1 MTARP
6 RRARP
11 VEAVALAPSAETP
24 GREGCTVDGYGTHMR
39 RALELAARGWGRVS
53 PNPMVGAVV
62 LRGAAVVGE
71 GWHEGPGTPHAEVM
85 ALSEAGEQARGA
97 TVVCTLEPCDHTGRT
112 GPCTLALI
120 GSGVARVVIGAGDP
134 NPIVDGAGVTRLRD
148 AGIEVVTGVLGDDAH
163 RLNEAYERHA
173 ATARPFVTL
182 KMASSLDGKTAA
194 TDGTSKWITGGAAR
208 ADVQRLRA
216 GADAIVVG
224 AGTAQKDDPS
234 LTVRGPEWADAR
246 PPLRVVVDTAGRVAP
261 EGHLFD
267 GAAPT
272 LVATTDL
279 AAPERIDAWSEA
291 GAEVLVLD
299 RDVAGGVSLEG
310 LVESL
315 GKRDVQGVL
324 VEGGATLA
332 WSLLRDG
339 LVDKV
344 VQYLAPLLVG
354 GAAAQGVVAGGGFAP
369 ISQALRLDIASVDRI
384 GEDLRVEAYVHRDR

>member
-1 MTARP
+1 M
-6 RRARP
+6 
-11 VEAVALAPSAETP
+11 
-24 GREGCTVDGYGTHMR
+24 DGYGTHMR
-39 RALELAARGWGRVS
+39 RALKLAERGWGRVS

-62 LRGAAVVGE
+62 LRDDASVGE

-85 ALSEAGEQARGA
+85 ALAEAGDQARGA

-112 GPCTLALI
+112 GPCTQALI
-120 GSGVARVVIGAGDP
+120 ASGVACVVIGAGDP
-134 NPIVDGAGVTRLRD
+134 NPIVHGAGVTRLRD
-148 AGIEVVTGVLGDDAH
+148 AGIDVVTGVLDGEAH
-163 RLNEAYERHA
+163 RLNEAYDRHV
-173 ATARPFVTL
+173 ATGRPFVTM

-194 TDGTSKWITGGAAR
+194 IDGSSRWITGEAAR

-224 AGTAQKDDPS
+224 AGTAQEDDPS
-234 LTVRGPEWADAR
+234 LTVRDPRWAQAR
-246 PPLRVVVDTAGRVAP
+246 PPLRVVIDTAGRVPA

-267 GAAPT
+267 AAAPT

-279 AAPERIDAWSEA
+279 TPRARVDLWSEA
-291 GAEVLVLD
+291 GADVLVLD
-299 RDVAGGVSLEG
+299 RDVAGGVSLDG
-310 LVESL
+310 LFAAL

-332 WSLLRDG
+332 WSLVRDG

-354 GAAAQGVVAGGGFAP
+354 GARAQGVIAGGGFAP
-369 ISQALRLDIASVDRI
+369 ISNALRLDITSVERI